1 MKKLTFKN
9 GIMPRD
15 GLDFVRQR
23 KYMREALLE
32 VCSPRE
38 VILPMQ
44 MHVGSPC
51 NPVVSVGDSVAMG
64 DLIGAP
70 TDMHGVPVHASI
82 SGTVTKIDSIRLPNK
97 VSCKAVYIKNDLRR
111 RVSSQIRP
119 RKDYARLSLSELSKL
134 LWASGICG
142 MGGEGVP
149 TYTKCMRA
157 EKLGVDTLLVN
168 ATQSEPF
175 LACDLHHIRVNASKV
190 LQGAMALSGIC
201 RVKRIVFCIED
212 TWADEIEALTRAVE
226 EQKHRYLD
234 RKIEIQLFKTR
245 FPQGCQQLIIKALY
259 GVELPIG
266 KGPEETVKAVL
277 FNVSTCYAFFEMIEK
292 NQTLTSRIVTISGDT
307 ITGHNVQVPIGTRV
321 SELLER
327 VPGAHTAQRIAWGGA
342 MTGVAIKN
350 LDVPIIKTTTAVT
363 IIRKFEP
370 PRTNCIHCG
379 ACVGACPV
387 GLSPYLL
394 NRLIELGETDMAIE
408 ESVQQC
414 IACGACSYVCPAGIE
429 LSTNI
434 AKAAYRARRGGAR

>member
-9 GIMPRD
+9 GIMPND

-38 VILPMQ
+38 VIIPMQ
-44 MHVGSPC
+44 QHVGSACSPT
-51 NPVVSVGDSVAMG
+51 VSVGDSVAMG
-64 DLIGAP
+64 DVIGMP
-70 TDMHGVPVHASI
+70 PDMSGVPVHASV
-82 SGTVTKIDSIRLPNK
+82 SGEVTRIDTIRLPNK
-97 VSCKAVYIKNDLRR
+97 VSCKAVWIKNDLRR
-111 RVSSQIRP
+111 RVSSTIQP
-119 RKDYARLSLSELSKL
+119 RKDYSKLSLDELRKL

-142 MGGEGVP
+142 MGGEGVS
-149 TYTKCMRA
+149 TYTKCINA

-175 LACDLHHIRVNASKV
+175 VACDLHHIRVNASKV

-201 RVKRIVFCIED
+201 HVKRIIFCIED
-212 TWADEIEALTRAVE
+212 IWTDEITALSNVVE
-226 EQKHRYLD
+226 EYRNRYLD
-234 RKIEIQLFKTR
+234 RRIEIQLLKTR

-259 GVELPIG
+259 NVELPIG
-266 KGPEETVKAVL
+266 VGPEERVKAVL
-277 FNVSTCYAFFEMIEK
+277 FNASTCYAFFEMIEK
-292 NQTLTSRIVTISGDT
+292 NQPLTSRIVTISGDT
-307 ITGHNVQVPIGTRV
+307 IAGHNVLVPIGTSV

-342 MTGVAIKN
+342 MTGVAIKK
-350 LDVPIIKTTTAVT
+350 LDVPNIKTTTAIT

-394 NRLIELGETDMAIE
+394 NRLIEIDDLDSVKR
-408 ESVQQC
+408 ESVEQC

-434 AKAAYRARRGGAR
+434 AKAAHRARRGETK

>member
-1 MKKLTFKN
+1 
-9 GIMPRD
+9 MPKD

-44 MHVGSPC
+44 QHRGTPC
-51 NPVVSVGDSVAMG
+51 DPVVTVGDSVAMG
-64 DLIGAP
+64 DLVGAP
-70 TDMHGVPVHASI
+70 ADMLGVPVHASV
-82 SGTVTKIDSIRLPNK
+82 SGEVTKIGTIRLPNK
-97 VSCKAVYIKNDLRR
+97 VSCKAVWIKNDLRR
-111 RVSSQIRP
+111 RMSSKIQV
-119 RKDYARLSLSELSKL
+119 RKDIANLSLTELSKL

-142 MGGEGVP
+142 MGGEGIP
-149 TYTKCMRA
+149 TYHKCIKA
-157 EKLGVDTLLVN
+157 EKAGVDTLLVN

-175 LACDLHHIRVNASKV
+175 VACDLHHIRVNAAKV

-212 TWADEIEALTRAVE
+212 MWVDEIDALNQAVA
-226 EQKHRYLD
+226 QYSRQYLD
-234 RKIEIQLFKTR
+234 RKIEVKLFKTR

-266 KGPEETVKAVL
+266 KDPEEEVKAVL
-277 FNVSTCYAFFEMIEK
+277 FNASTCYSFYEMIEK
-292 NQTLTSRIVTISGDT
+292 NQPLISRVVTISGDT
-307 ITGHNVQVPIGTRV
+307 ITGHNVLVPIGTSV

-342 MTGVAIKN
+342 MTGVAITDLN
-350 LDVPIIKTTTAVT
+350 VPIIKTTTAIT

-370 PRTNCIHCG
+370 PRMNCIHCG
-379 ACVGACPV
+379 ACVSACPV
-387 GLSPYLL
+387 GLAPYLL
-394 NRLIELGETDMAIE
+394 NRLIERGDTTAAIR
-408 ESVQQC
+408 ESVEQC

-434 AKAAYRARRGGAR
+434 ARAAHRARRGKL

>member
-1 MKKLTFKN
+1 MKKATFKN
-9 GIMPRD
+9 GIMPKD

-44 MHVGSPC
+44 QHRGTPC
-51 NPVVSVGDSVAMG
+51 DPVVSVGDSVAMG
-64 DLIGAP
+64 DLVGVP
-70 TDMHGVPVHASI
+70 SDMRGVPVHASV
-82 SGTVTKIDSIRLPNK
+82 SGEVTKIGTIRLPNK
-97 VSCKAVYIKNDLRR
+97 VSCQAVWIKNDLRR
-111 RVSSQIRP
+111 RMSPKIQS
-119 RKDYARLSLSELSKL
+119 RKNIANLPLSELSKL
-134 LWASGICG
+134 LWQSGICG
-142 MGGEGVP
+142 MGGEGIP
-149 TYTKCMRA
+149 TYSKCLKA
-157 EKLGVDTLLVN
+157 EKAGVDTLLVN

-175 LACDLHHIRVNASKV
+175 VACDLHHVRVNAAKV

-201 RVKRIVFCIED
+201 HVKRIVFCIED
-212 TWADEIEALTRAVE
+212 MWADEIDALNKAVA
-226 EQKHRYLD
+226 QLGRQYLD
-234 RKIEIQLFKTR
+234 RKIEVRLFKTR

-266 KGPEETVKAVL
+266 KDPEEAVKAVL
-277 FNVSTCYAFFEMIEK
+277 FNASTCYAFYEMIEK
-292 NQTLTSRIVTISGDT
+292 NQPLISRVVTISGDT
-307 ITGHNVQVPIGTRV
+307 ITGHNVLVPIGTSV

-342 MTGVAIKN
+342 MTGVAVKDLN
-350 LDVPIIKTTTAVT
+350 VPIIKTTTAIT

-370 PRTNCIHCG
+370 PRMNCIHCG

-394 NRLIELGETDMAIE
+394 NKLIERGDKEAMLR
-408 ESVQQC
+408 ESVEQC

-434 AKAAYRARRGGAR
+434 ARAAHRARRGNL